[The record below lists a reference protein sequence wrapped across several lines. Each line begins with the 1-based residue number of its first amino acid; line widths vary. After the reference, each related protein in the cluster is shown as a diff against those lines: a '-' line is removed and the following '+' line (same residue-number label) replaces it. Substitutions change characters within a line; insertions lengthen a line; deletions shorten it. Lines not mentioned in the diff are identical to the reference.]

1 MKYWILSILL
11 PVVVIA
17 YPLAVQAVGSVV
29 VEPSDHSLQI
39 TGWLGEESA
48 LVGNLRLTAQSENI
62 EKIVFLTSDL
72 RRKEGGETINRQQ
85 IAIAG
90 ELKLSAGIPQD
101 FQVRIS
107 NISLPGT
114 YEGKVQI
121 FLPNQSQQPVETIA
135 VEVIAKVRPNLI
147 PLGDTEQVQLHLVNC
162 DGLLGWFDCA
172 IAKGLLPASAFLN
185 QWELQFDNP
194 TQAPV
199 TIIDSKVILKG
210 EQTGYQLTTQAL
222 SLPQGT
228 ITLASD
234 RIMSL
239 PLNVNRSVIPPDRYV
254 GAIYFTL
261 AGQTQRLVIPVD
273 LKIRSGPILPLMVL
287 IFGVL
292 LGRLFKYMQES
303 GGDTT
308 RAIKAV
314 YRLKARIRKE
324 VEHTAD
330 QKILEKM
337 IDWVEQLIRWEKI
350 DKAFAEMDAIESRL
364 EALSKLRE
372 IENQLM
378 EMKNKSNLGEML
390 QDLQNNIAKT
400 RVFIAQKNDVAANKL
415 IQAVMKDLANLHYKM
430 NVNNGLILNEPF
442 LPLELA
448 SSINN
453 SLIQADALSPQ
464 DLPDPSNWE
473 VRVQDFLV
481 LISGVSDDVRIGAT
495 VLIIRPFLSLTL
507 LVGLSLVGL
516 GSLYVDNGVTFGSR
530 PFSDYLGLILWG
542 ISADVA
548 SRNIS
553 SLQSRNRDN
562 NSNLN

>member
-1 MKYWILSILL
+1 
-11 PVVVIA
+11 
-17 YPLAVQAVGSVV
+17 
-29 VEPSDHSLQI
+29 
-39 TGWLGEESA
+39 
-48 LVGNLRLTAQSENI
+48 
-62 EKIVFLTSDL
+62 
-72 RRKEGGETINRQQ
+72 
-85 IAIAG
+85 
-90 ELKLSAGIPQD
+90 
-101 FQVRIS
+101 
-107 NISLPGT
+107 
-114 YEGKVQI
+114 
-121 FLPNQSQQPVETIA
+121 
-135 VEVIAKVRPNLI
+135 
-147 PLGDTEQVQLHLVNC
+147 
-162 DGLLGWFDCA
+162 
-172 IAKGLLPASAFLN
+172 
-185 QWELQFDNP
+185 
-194 TQAPV
+194 
-199 TIIDSKVILKG
+199 
-210 EQTGYQLTTQAL
+210 
-222 SLPQGT
+222 
-228 ITLASD
+228 
-234 RIMSL
+234 
-239 PLNVNRSVIPPDRYV
+239 
-254 GAIYFTL
+254 
-261 AGQTQRLVIPVD
+261 
-273 LKIRSGPILPLMVL
+273 
-287 IFGVL
+287 
-292 LGRLFKYMQES
+292 MQES

-308 RAIKAV
+308 RAIQAV

-324 VEHTAD
+324 VEHPAD

-400 RVFIAQKNDVAANKL
+400 RVLIAQKNDIAANKL

-430 NVNNGLILNEPF
+430 NVNNGLISNEPF

-473 VRVQDFLV
+473 VRMQDFLV

-516 GSLYVDNGVTFGSR
+516 GSLYVDNGITFGSR
-530 PFSDYLGLILWG
+530 PFADYLGLILWG